1 MAQKFLTNLDLNKN
15 ELQNAKIQ
23 NLGTAPSSPA
33 DGQIY
38 FDTSDNALKIYDG
51 SVWVNLQEGDI
62 SGVTAGTGLDGGG
75 NSGAITVNI
84 ANTGV
89 SAASYGSSTAIPVL
103 TVNAQGQITA
113 ASTSSIST
121 TLDIAADSGT
131 DDGVALGTDT
141 LTIAGGTGLSSAV
154 SGDTITVTLDD
165 TAVSAASYGSATAIP
180 VFTVDAQGRI
190 TAASTTAIST
200 TLDLAADTGTDDGVR
215 LGTDTLTIAGGTG
228 LSSSVTGDTITV
240 TMDDTTVSAGSYGS
254 GTAIPVIT
262 VDAQGRIT
270 SAATSTISTTL
281 DIAADSG
288 LDNGVALGTD
298 TLTIAGGTGLS
309 SAVSGDTVT
318 VNLDATAVTAA
329 AYGSATAVASFTVDA
344 QGRLTAAGDTTI
356 AIPHSQ
362 ITDFDEAVEDVVA
375 GQIVTNGSHSGISA
389 TYDDLG
395 DGAIDISLT
404 NTGVGAATYGDADS
418 VAQVA
423 VDAQGRITSAS
434 NVNIAIASSAV
445 TDLSSNA
452 VTALSGTANEVEVSA
467 STGSVTVGLPN
478 DVTIGNDLTVT
489 GDLNVLGTTTTVDT
503 ASLSIEDSMIELAR
517 NNTSSDTVDIG
528 LYGTYD
534 TSGTL
539 DLYAGL
545 FRDASD
551 NKWKLYVDSQSEPG
565 TAVDTSATGYTVGT
579 LVASLEGDVTGNA
592 DTATALE
599 TARNINGVSFDGS
612 ADITVTAAAGTL
624 TGTTLNSS
632 VVSSSLTSLGT
643 ISTGVWAATD
653 VAVAHGG
660 TGASTASSARSN
672 LAATGSGLSGTTLAR
687 IAAVD
692 CAADTAG
699 TSATTVTHN
708 FGTEDVMVQVYDTA
722 TGATVVGDVVRT
734 STNVVTV
741 TLLGTITAGDY
752 RIVVTAA

>member
-51 SVWVNLQEGDI
+51 TTWVNLQEGDI

-131 DDGVALGTDT
+131 DDGV
-141 LTIAGGTGLSSAV
+141 
-154 SGDTITVTLDD
+154 
-165 TAVSAASYGSATAIP
+165 
-180 VFTVDAQGRI
+180 
-190 TAASTTAIST
+190 
-200 TLDLAADTGTDDGVR
+200 R

-228 LSSSVTGDTITV
+228 LSSSVSGDTVTV
-240 TMDDTTVSAGSYGS
+240 TLDDTSVSAGSYGS
-254 GTAIPVIT
+254 GTSVPVLT

-270 SAATSTISTTL
+270 AASTSTISTTL

-288 LDNGVALGTD
+288 TDNGVDLGTD
-298 TLTIAGGTGLS
+298 TPTISGGTGLS
-309 SAVSGDTVT
+309 SSVSGDTVT
-318 VNLDATAVTAA
+318 VTLDDTAVTAA
-329 AYGSATAVASFTVDA
+329 AYGNATSVATFTVDA
-344 QGRLTAAGDTTI
+344 QGRLTAAGATSI
-356 AIPHSQ
+356 SIPHSQ
-362 ITDFDEAVEDVVA
+362 VSDFDEAVEDVVA
-375 GQIVTNGSHSGISA
+375 GQIVTNGTHSGVSA
-389 TYDDLG
+389 TYDDAN

-404 NTGVGAATYGDADS
+404 NTGVGAATYGSAS
-418 VAQVA
+418 AVAQVA
-423 VDAQGRITSAS
+423 VDAQGRITGAS

-452 VTALSGTANEVEVSA
+452 VTALTGTANEVEVSA
-467 STGSVTVGLPN
+467 STGSVTVGLPS

-503 ASLSIEDSMIELAR
+503 ASLSIEDPMIELAR

-534 TSGTL
+534 TSGSL

-579 LVASLEGDVTGNA
+579 LVAALEGDVTGNA
-592 DTATALE
+592 DTATTLE
-599 TARNINGVSFDGS
+599 TARNINGVSFNGS

-632 VVSSSLTSLGT
+632 VVTSSLTTVGT
-643 ISTGVWAATD
+643 IATGVWNATD
-653 VAVAHGG
+653 IAVLHGG
-660 TGASTASSARSN
+660 TGSSTAAGARDN
-672 LAATGSGLSGTTLAR
+672 LANTSSGLSGTTLAR

-692 CAADTAG
+692 CAADSSG
-699 TSATTVTHN
+699 TSSTTVTHN
-708 FGTEDVMVQVYDTA
+708 FGTADVMVQVYDTA

>member
-51 SVWVNLQEGDI
+51 SSWVNLQEGDI
-62 SGVTAGTGLDGGG
+62 SGITAGTGLDGGG

-131 DDGVALGTDT
+131 DDGV
-141 LTIAGGTGLSSAV
+141 
-154 SGDTITVTLDD
+154 
-165 TAVSAASYGSATAIP
+165 
-180 VFTVDAQGRI
+180 
-190 TAASTTAIST
+190 
-200 TLDLAADTGTDDGVR
+200 R

-228 LSSSVTGDTITV
+228 LSSSVSGDTVTV
-240 TMDDTTVSAGSYGS
+240 TLDDTSVSAGSYGS
-254 GTAIPVIT
+254 GTSVPVLT

-270 SAATSTISTTL
+270 AASTSTISTTL

-288 LDNGVALGTD
+288 TDNGVDLGTD
-298 TLTIAGGTGLS
+298 TLTISGGTGLS
-309 SAVSGDTVT
+309 SSVSGDTVT
-318 VNLDATAVTAA
+318 VTLDDTAVTAA
-329 AYGSATAVASFTVDA
+329 AYGNATSVATFTVDA
-344 QGRLTAAGDTTI
+344 QGRLTAAGATSI
-356 AIPHSQ
+356 SIPHSQ
-362 ITDFDEAVEDVVA
+362 VSDFDEAVEDVVA
-375 GQIVTNGSHSGISA
+375 GQIVTNGTHSGVSA
-389 TYDDLG
+389 TYDDAN

-404 NTGVGAATYGDADS
+404 NTGVGAATYGSAS
-418 VAQVA
+418 AVAQVA
-423 VDAQGRITSAS
+423 VDAQGRITGAS
-434 NVNIAIASSAV
+434 NVNIAIPSSAI

-452 VTALSGTANEVEVSA
+452 VTALTGTANEVEVSA
-467 STGSVTVGLPN
+467 STGSVTVGLPS

-503 ASLSIEDSMIELAR
+503 ASLSIEDPMIELAR

-534 TSGTL
+534 TSGSQ

-579 LVASLEGDVTGNA
+579 LVANLEGTITGNA

-599 TARNINGVSFDGS
+599 TGRAINGVTFDGT

-632 VVSSSLTSLGT
+632 VVTSSLTTVGT
-643 ISTGVWAATD
+643 IATGVWNATD
-653 VAVAHGG
+653 IAVLHGG
-660 TGASTASSARSN
+660 TGSSTAAGARDN
-672 LAATGSGLSGTTLAR
+672 LANTSSGLSGTTLAR

-692 CAADTAG
+692 CAADSSG
-699 TSATTVTHN
+699 TSSTTVTHN
-708 FGTEDVMVQVYDTA
+708 FGTADVMVQVYDTA